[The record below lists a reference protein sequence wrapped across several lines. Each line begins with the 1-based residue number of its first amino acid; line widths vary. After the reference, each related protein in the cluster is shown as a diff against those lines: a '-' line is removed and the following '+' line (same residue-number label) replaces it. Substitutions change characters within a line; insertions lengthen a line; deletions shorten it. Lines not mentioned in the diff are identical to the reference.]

1 MKKKQFI
8 NVIGLLILISVL
20 FTNCSRYKEILN
32 TDKIK
37 LIHTTVNP
45 SIDINGLE
53 SFGGLKV
60 IFTNFLENIKIE
72 KEITGTSISVEGLI
86 PGIYT
91 IVISGKAAN
100 NEGQLFYLNGSLV
113 NYPIFNDNETIKIS
127 VTGLKISPL
136 VFKEIYF
143 AGSPKNYFRDQFY
156 EIYNNSDSPLYLD
169 GLYFAALYPTIATE
183 NLPVWPE
190 SDGRNFVYSDR
201 LWKFPGN
208 GTQYPLKPGE
218 SCIVSQFAAN
228 HQMGIY
234 NPNSPIDCSSSEFEF
249 NMNNKNFPDQ
259 PAVDMVH
266 VFSNGSS
273 AMGTLPQYLT
283 SVFGGAYVIF
293 KVPDGVIYDPV
304 GDKTL
309 QTKNLA
315 TTSTILYAKIP
326 IAYVLDGVEA
336 GHNETMVKAKRMAG
350 VLDAGMTYVGATY
363 NGLGVA
369 RKKIAE
375 NEDGTPVLQDTNNST
390 DDFDRGVVPMFRR
403 YNSKMPSWNHTLN

>member
-8 NVIGLLILISVL
+8 NAIGLLILISVL

-53 SFGGLKV
+53 SFEGLKI

-127 VTGLKISPL
+127 VTGLRISPL

-190 SDGRNFVYSDR
+190 SDGKNFVYSDR

-234 NPNSPIDCSSSEFEF
+234 NPSSPIDCSSSEFEF

-309 QTKNLA
+309 QTKNL
-315 TTSTILYAKIP
+315 
-326 IAYVLDGVEA
+326 
-336 GHNETMVKAKRMAG
+336 
-350 VLDAGMTYVGATY
+350 
-363 NGLGVA
+363 
-369 RKKIAE
+369 
-375 NEDGTPVLQDTNNST
+375 
-390 DDFDRGVVPMFRR
+390 
-403 YNSKMPSWNHTLN
+403 

>member
-1 MKKKQFI
+1 MKLKQFI
-8 NVIGLLILISVL
+8 NIIGLLILILIL
-20 FTNCSRYKEILN
+20 FANCSRYKEILN

-45 SIDINGLE
+45 SIDINGIESLE
-53 SFGGLKV
+53 GLKI

-72 KEITGTSISVEGLI
+72 KEITGTSIGVEGLI

-100 NEGQLFYLNGSLV
+100 NKGQLFYLNGSLV

-136 VFKEIYF
+136 VFKEIYY

-190 SDGRNFVYSDR
+190 SDGKNFVYSDR
-201 LWKFPGN
+201 LWKFTGN

-228 HQMGIY
+228 HQMEIY

-266 VFSNGSS
+266 IFSNGSS

-315 TTSTILYAKIP
+315 TSSTILYAKIP
-326 IAYVLDGVEA
+326 IPYVLDGVEA

-363 NGLGVA
+363 IGLGVV

-390 DDFDRGVVPMFRR
+390 DDFERGFVPMFRR